1 MRFAKCQFQYILTAT
16 FCILFASGCNQNA
29 DALKMSKEDIPH
41 ATLLAYANAVEHFD
55 EEKIRQLICPDM
67 APEYAIQTFLA
78 IGESGRKDSAKAI
91 RSAKA
96 KPADST
102 AIAARYGMQLKTPQ
116 GMAEFPINV
125 LLLDGVWCIEEP

>member
-1 MRFAKCQFQYILTAT
+1 MRFVKFPWKNVLAVT
-16 FCILFASGCNQNA
+16 FCVFSASGCGQNQDRPN
-29 DALKMSKEDIPH
+29 MSKEDIPH
-41 ATLLAYANAVEHFD
+41 KTLLAYADAVEHFD

-78 IGESGRKDSAKAI
+78 IGEAGRKDSARAI
-91 RSAKA
+91 RNAKA
-96 KPADST
+96 KPAESN
-102 AIAARYGMQLKTPQ
+102 AIASRYGMELKTPQ